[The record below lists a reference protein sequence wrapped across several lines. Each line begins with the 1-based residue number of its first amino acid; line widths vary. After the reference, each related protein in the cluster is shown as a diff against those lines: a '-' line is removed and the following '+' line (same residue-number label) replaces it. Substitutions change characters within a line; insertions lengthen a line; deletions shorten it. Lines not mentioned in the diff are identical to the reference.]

1 MTDVEDTVRKF
12 PHISAEFL
20 AWQKDPHRR
29 QWPSE
34 MSVEYREAKEVKD
47 RAPDFTTLGRMHN
60 LGVRM
65 VLIYALLMAGA
76 VLWDRYL

>member
-34 MSVEYREAKEVKD
+34 MSVEYREAKEIKD
-47 RAPDFTTLGRMHN
+47 RAPSFTTLGRMHD
-60 LGVRM
+60 LGARAAVVY
-65 VLIYALLMAGA
+65 VLLLLGA